1 MEADLRREYGVRLRD
16 LYLRDADGH
25 PRLTWRE
32 LSTYIQRLPPD
43 SATRTALNDGVPEPS
58 SETLVLADLFDMLAV
73 MDWHQAQANSDPK
86 KRKPKAPKPYPRWWE
101 KKTPRHSPERVARIE
116 DARRRKR
123 ERERAI
129 TEGRIA

>member
-1 MEADLRREYGVRLRD
+1 VYGIRLHA
-16 LYLRDADGH
+16 LFTGEM
-25 PRLTWRE
+25 TWRE
-32 LSTYIQRLPPD
+32 LGVYLRALPPG

-73 MDWHQAQANSDPK
+73 MDLHQLQANSDPK
-86 KRKPKAPKPYPRWWE
+86 GRKPKAHKPYPRWWE
-101 KKTPRHSPERVARIE
+101 KKKPRHSPERIARIE

-129 TEGRIA
+129 AEGRIA